1 MLTSLNIAGADYF
14 KYPRLQ
20 VLTLTEV
27 IQHLLSASHRLRYLE
42 CFFPSVRRKFAK
54 VPNIKFWK
62 PAAFDFLESVV
73 AREDGQ
79 IFFLYCGTVIY
90 YGSGYG
96 YGSETGTR
104 TVIKWNHKR

>member
-1 MLTSLNIAGADYF
+1 MRIHNTDFKDPRLGAGADVI

-79 IFFLYCGTVIY
+79 TLITVQV
-90 YGSGYG
+90 
-96 YGSETGTR
+96 
-104 TVIKWNHKR
+104 TVTVTVPEPELEP

>member
-1 MLTSLNIAGADYF
+1 VLFIF

-79 IFFLYCGTVIY
+79 TDILPVL
-90 YGSGYG
+90 
-96 YGSETGTR
+96 R
-104 TVIKWNHKR
+104 NP

>member
-1 MLTSLNIAGADYF
+1 
-14 KYPRLQ
+14 LQ

-79 IFFLYCGTVIY
+79 TFGTV
-90 YGSGYG
+90 
-96 YGSETGTR
+96 EP
-104 TVIKWNHKR
+104 